1 MNAQTGQPQ
10 LPSLPTAS
18 YNDVLFLKLAREIAM
33 DIRPLEEVLKS
44 HGVSGPRWT
53 EIQAIPRFQQYLRQA
68 MEEWASAAN
77 TSERVRLKSLAIVE
91 EVLPEFYARMHDAR
105 ETLTAKTEVLKSI
118 AKFGGVGNG
127 PGTDV
132 DLGNRMTVT
141 INLGED
147 KKIQIEKDVTPRG
160 NPVLNYDLDAEIE
173 EEFAEVAGD
182 SAPEDDEMSDF
193 EEPGIEW
200 NWDKEDIL

>member
-1 MNAQTGQPQ
+1 MNAQTAPVKAPT
-10 LPSLPTAS
+10 LPAAS
-18 YNDVLFLKLAREIAM
+18 YNDVLLLKLSREIAM
-33 DIRPLEEVLKS
+33 DIRPLPDILAS
-44 HGVSGPRWT
+44 HGVTVERWS
-53 EIQAIPRFQQYLRQA
+53 EIQSIPRFQAYLRQA

-77 TSERVRLKSLAIVE
+77 TAERVRLKSLAIVE

-118 AKFGGVGNG
+118 AKFGNVGVG
-127 PGTDV
+127 PGTDA

-147 KKIQIEKDVTPRG
+147 RKIQIEKDVTPRG

-173 EEFAEVAGD
+173 QEIENEAAMVFED
-182 SAPEDDEMSDF
+182 SAPDEA
-193 EEPGIEW
+193 EAEIEW
-200 NWDKEDIL
+200 NWDGEDTL